1 MTEPR
6 DVTASRAWEPG
17 LRSISEPG
25 VPLFMNVTLTIN
37 PERLE
42 QFLAALRGVLPAA
55 RAEPTCIYLHAG
67 QSVTESNVFIR
78 SEGWSDLVEYR
89 DVILHSPTS
98 RPISRSARAPTP
110 SRASHSRLSR
120 SRRTPDRRVAG
131 CPPHSPRNDDVRSPW

>member
-1 MTEPR
+1 MTEPH

-25 VPLFMNVTLTIN
+25 VPVFMNVTLTIN

-67 QSVTESNVFIR
+67 QSVTESNVFIL
-78 SEGWSDLVEYR
+78 SEGWRDLVEYR
-89 DVILHSPTS
+89 DVILHKPYFQAYLQ
-98 RPISRSARAPTP
+98 ISESTYAKP
-110 SRASHSRLSR
+110 
-120 SRRTPDRRVAG
+120 RVTQ
-131 CPPHSPRNDDVRSPW
+131 PLIPVQTDS